1 MPNWKK
7 VVTSGSAAELSTL
20 SLTGLSAQ
28 NSETD
33 VLTIN
38 TSNVIGS
45 RQLGSNAFN
54 STAFT
59 TNTGTVDTTGTPA
72 NNQIAIFTDSNTIEG
87 DANFTWDGNKIFL
100 ANGKHIQF
108 TDQQGTFPSSTD
120 SKFKWLLN
128 NDSYEH
134 FAYQPASDQID
145 VVFKITDNVGST
157 DRYVFW
163 IDDYKGEKYDAYPL
177 YMDGNNFIVNHKQKY
192 NSGTA
197 RSNNVDF
204 YIAASGSTS
213 HTTNPVMKA
222 DVSLNRV
229 GIGTN
234 SPDELFD
241 VAGTARF
248 ETGVVEGTIY
258 VGDNIQHWGD
268 GGTGVYFD
276 TDEVQIQTDGGTTRA
291 TIDADG
297 LDVNG
302 SITVSGTVDGRD
314 IASDGTK
321 LDGIESGATA
331 DQDLSTY
338 QLRPSEG
345 AFVNGDKTK
354 LDGIAASANNYVLP
368 TNLAGD
374 DINID
379 TGALTGATVISDLD
393 FNITTNTSG
402 LVTDANAAVS
412 TRTLTAANLSLGSSD
427 DVTFGSITISTGK
440 IDYGTNTDVD
450 TGTENVATA
459 TGAEAAFFDYV
470 VKNSTNIRAGTI
482 TAATDG
488 TNVEYNEVSTVDL
501 GSTSDVKL
509 KVVLSS
515 GDLILQ
521 ATAAS
526 DNWNVS
532 SFVRYMAL

>member
-54 STAFT
+54 STTF
-59 TNTGTVDTTGTPA
+59 NTVIG
-72 NNQIAIFTDSNTIEG
+72 TDS
-87 DANFTWDGNKIFL
+87 D
-100 ANGKHIQF
+100 
-108 TDQQGTFPSSTD
+108 
-120 SKFKWLLN
+120 
-128 NDSYEH
+128 
-134 FAYQPASDQID
+134 
-145 VVFKITDNVGST
+145 ITTSGATV
-157 DRYVFW
+157 
-163 IDDYKGEKYDAYPL
+163 IDDI
-177 YMDGNNFIVNHKQKY
+177 YMTDGVI
-192 NSGTA
+192 
-197 RSNNVDF
+197 
-204 YIAASGSTS
+204 TS
-213 HTTNPVMKA
+213 HTTRTLTLAN
-222 DVSLNRV
+222 L
-229 GIGTN
+229 GYT
-234 SPDELFD
+234 
-241 VAGTARF
+241 
-248 ETGVVEGTIY
+248 
-258 VGDNIQHWGD
+258 
-268 GGTGVYFD
+268 
-276 TDEVQIQTDGGTTRA
+276 
-291 TIDADG
+291 
-297 LDVNG
+297 
-302 SITVSGTVDGRD
+302 
-314 IASDGTK
+314 
-321 LDGIESGATA
+321 GAT
-331 DQDLSTY
+331 D
-338 QLRPSEG
+338 
-345 AFVNGDKTK
+345 
-354 LDGIAASANNYVLP
+354 ANNYVLP

-402 LVTDANAAVS
+402 LVTDANASVA

-521 ATAAS
+521 ATTIS

>member
-54 STAFT
+54 STTF
-59 TNTGTVDTTGTPA
+59 NTVIG
-72 NNQIAIFTDSNTIEG
+72 TDS
-87 DANFTWDGNKIFL
+87 D
-100 ANGKHIQF
+100 
-108 TDQQGTFPSSTD
+108 
-120 SKFKWLLN
+120 
-128 NDSYEH
+128 
-134 FAYQPASDQID
+134 
-145 VVFKITDNVGST
+145 ITTSGATV
-157 DRYVFW
+157 
-163 IDDYKGEKYDAYPL
+163 IDDI
-177 YMDGNNFIVNHKQKY
+177 YMTDGVI
-192 NSGTA
+192 S
-197 RSNNVDF
+197 
-204 YIAASGSTS
+204 S
-213 HTTNPVMKA
+213 HTTRTLTLAN
-222 DVSLNRV
+222 L
-229 GIGTN
+229 GYT
-234 SPDELFD
+234 
-241 VAGTARF
+241 
-248 ETGVVEGTIY
+248 
-258 VGDNIQHWGD
+258 
-268 GGTGVYFD
+268 
-276 TDEVQIQTDGGTTRA
+276 
-291 TIDADG
+291 
-297 LDVNG
+297 
-302 SITVSGTVDGRD
+302 
-314 IASDGTK
+314 
-321 LDGIESGATA
+321 GAT
-331 DQDLSTY
+331 D
-338 QLRPSEG
+338 
-345 AFVNGDKTK
+345 
-354 LDGIAASANNYVLP
+354 ANNYVLP

-402 LVTDANAAVS
+402 LVTDANASVA
-412 TRTLTAANLSLGSSD
+412 TRTLTAANLGVGSSD

>member
-20 SLTGLSAQ
+20 SLTGLSVQ
-28 NSETD
+28 SSETD

-54 STAFT
+54 STTF
-59 TNTGTVDTTGTPA
+59 NTVIG
-72 NNQIAIFTDSNTIEG
+72 TDS
-87 DANFTWDGNKIFL
+87 D
-100 ANGKHIQF
+100 
-108 TDQQGTFPSSTD
+108 
-120 SKFKWLLN
+120 
-128 NDSYEH
+128 
-134 FAYQPASDQID
+134 
-145 VVFKITDNVGST
+145 ITTSGATV
-157 DRYVFW
+157 
-163 IDDYKGEKYDAYPL
+163 IDDI
-177 YMDGNNFIVNHKQKY
+177 YMTDGVI
-192 NSGTA
+192 S
-197 RSNNVDF
+197 
-204 YIAASGSTS
+204 S
-213 HTTNPVMKA
+213 HTTRTLTLAN
-222 DVSLNRV
+222 L
-229 GIGTN
+229 GYT
-234 SPDELFD
+234 
-241 VAGTARF
+241 
-248 ETGVVEGTIY
+248 
-258 VGDNIQHWGD
+258 
-268 GGTGVYFD
+268 
-276 TDEVQIQTDGGTTRA
+276 
-291 TIDADG
+291 
-297 LDVNG
+297 
-302 SITVSGTVDGRD
+302 
-314 IASDGTK
+314 
-321 LDGIESGATA
+321 GAT
-331 DQDLSTY
+331 D
-338 QLRPSEG
+338 
-345 AFVNGDKTK
+345 
-354 LDGIAASANNYVLP
+354 ANNYVLP

-402 LVTDANAAVS
+402 LVTDANASVA
-412 TRTLTAANLSLGSSD
+412 TRTLTAANLGVGSSD

>member
-54 STAFT
+54 STTF
-59 TNTGTVDTTGTPA
+59 NTVIG
-72 NNQIAIFTDSNTIEG
+72 TDS
-87 DANFTWDGNKIFL
+87 D
-100 ANGKHIQF
+100 
-108 TDQQGTFPSSTD
+108 
-120 SKFKWLLN
+120 
-128 NDSYEH
+128 
-134 FAYQPASDQID
+134 
-145 VVFKITDNVGST
+145 ITTSGATV
-157 DRYVFW
+157 
-163 IDDYKGEKYDAYPL
+163 IDDI
-177 YMDGNNFIVNHKQKY
+177 YMTDGVI
-192 NSGTA
+192 S
-197 RSNNVDF
+197 
-204 YIAASGSTS
+204 S
-213 HTTNPVMKA
+213 HTTRTLTLAN
-222 DVSLNRV
+222 L
-229 GIGTN
+229 GYT
-234 SPDELFD
+234 
-241 VAGTARF
+241 
-248 ETGVVEGTIY
+248 
-258 VGDNIQHWGD
+258 
-268 GGTGVYFD
+268 
-276 TDEVQIQTDGGTTRA
+276 
-291 TIDADG
+291 
-297 LDVNG
+297 
-302 SITVSGTVDGRD
+302 
-314 IASDGTK
+314 
-321 LDGIESGATA
+321 GAT
-331 DQDLSTY
+331 D
-338 QLRPSEG
+338 
-345 AFVNGDKTK
+345 
-354 LDGIAASANNYVLP
+354 ANNYVLP

-402 LVTDANAAVS
+402 LVTDANGTVS
-412 TRTLTAANLSLGSSD
+412 TRTLTAANLGVGSSD

-470 VKNSTNIRAGTI
+470 VKNGTNIRAGTI

-515 GDLILQ
+515 SDLILQ
-521 ATAAS
+521 ATTIS

>member
-54 STAFT
+54 STTF
-59 TNTGTVDTTGTPA
+59 NTVIG
-72 NNQIAIFTDSNTIEG
+72 TDS
-87 DANFTWDGNKIFL
+87 D
-100 ANGKHIQF
+100 
-108 TDQQGTFPSSTD
+108 
-120 SKFKWLLN
+120 
-128 NDSYEH
+128 
-134 FAYQPASDQID
+134 
-145 VVFKITDNVGST
+145 ITTSGATV
-157 DRYVFW
+157 
-163 IDDYKGEKYDAYPL
+163 IDDI
-177 YMDGNNFIVNHKQKY
+177 YMTDGVI
-192 NSGTA
+192 S
-197 RSNNVDF
+197 
-204 YIAASGSTS
+204 S
-213 HTTNPVMKA
+213 HTTRTLTLAN
-222 DVSLNRV
+222 L
-229 GIGTN
+229 GYT
-234 SPDELFD
+234 
-241 VAGTARF
+241 
-248 ETGVVEGTIY
+248 
-258 VGDNIQHWGD
+258 
-268 GGTGVYFD
+268 
-276 TDEVQIQTDGGTTRA
+276 
-291 TIDADG
+291 
-297 LDVNG
+297 
-302 SITVSGTVDGRD
+302 
-314 IASDGTK
+314 
-321 LDGIESGATA
+321 GAT
-331 DQDLSTY
+331 D
-338 QLRPSEG
+338 
-345 AFVNGDKTK
+345 
-354 LDGIAASANNYVLP
+354 ANNYVLP

-402 LVTDANAAVS
+402 LVTDANGTVS
-412 TRTLTAANLSLGSSD
+412 TRTLTAANLGVGSSD

-459 TGAEAAFFDYV
+459 TSAEAAFFDYV
-470 VKNSTNIRAGTI
+470 VKNGTNIRAGTI

-515 GDLILQ
+515 SDLILQ

>member
-28 NSETD
+28 SSETD

-54 STAFT
+54 STTF
-59 TNTGTVDTTGTPA
+59 NTVIG
-72 NNQIAIFTDSNTIEG
+72 TDS
-87 DANFTWDGNKIFL
+87 D
-100 ANGKHIQF
+100 
-108 TDQQGTFPSSTD
+108 
-120 SKFKWLLN
+120 
-128 NDSYEH
+128 
-134 FAYQPASDQID
+134 
-145 VVFKITDNVGST
+145 ITTSGATV
-157 DRYVFW
+157 
-163 IDDYKGEKYDAYPL
+163 IDDI
-177 YMDGNNFIVNHKQKY
+177 YMTDGVI
-192 NSGTA
+192 
-197 RSNNVDF
+197 
-204 YIAASGSTS
+204 TS
-213 HTTNPVMKA
+213 HTTRTLTLAN
-222 DVSLNRV
+222 L
-229 GIGTN
+229 GYT
-234 SPDELFD
+234 
-241 VAGTARF
+241 
-248 ETGVVEGTIY
+248 
-258 VGDNIQHWGD
+258 
-268 GGTGVYFD
+268 
-276 TDEVQIQTDGGTTRA
+276 
-291 TIDADG
+291 
-297 LDVNG
+297 
-302 SITVSGTVDGRD
+302 
-314 IASDGTK
+314 
-321 LDGIESGATA
+321 GAT
-331 DQDLSTY
+331 D
-338 QLRPSEG
+338 
-345 AFVNGDKTK
+345 
-354 LDGIAASANNYVLP
+354 ANNYVLP

-521 ATAAS
+521 ATTIS

>member
-54 STAFT
+54 STTF
-59 TNTGTVDTTGTPA
+59 NTVIG
-72 NNQIAIFTDSNTIEG
+72 TDS
-87 DANFTWDGNKIFL
+87 D
-100 ANGKHIQF
+100 
-108 TDQQGTFPSSTD
+108 
-120 SKFKWLLN
+120 
-128 NDSYEH
+128 
-134 FAYQPASDQID
+134 
-145 VVFKITDNVGST
+145 ITTSGATV
-157 DRYVFW
+157 
-163 IDDYKGEKYDAYPL
+163 IDDI
-177 YMDGNNFIVNHKQKY
+177 YMTDGVI
-192 NSGTA
+192 
-197 RSNNVDF
+197 
-204 YIAASGSTS
+204 TS
-213 HTTNPVMKA
+213 HTTRTLTLAN
-222 DVSLNRV
+222 L
-229 GIGTN
+229 GYT
-234 SPDELFD
+234 
-241 VAGTARF
+241 
-248 ETGVVEGTIY
+248 
-258 VGDNIQHWGD
+258 
-268 GGTGVYFD
+268 
-276 TDEVQIQTDGGTTRA
+276 
-291 TIDADG
+291 
-297 LDVNG
+297 
-302 SITVSGTVDGRD
+302 
-314 IASDGTK
+314 
-321 LDGIESGATA
+321 GAT
-331 DQDLSTY
+331 D
-338 QLRPSEG
+338 
-345 AFVNGDKTK
+345 
-354 LDGIAASANNYVLP
+354 ANNYVLP

-470 VKNSTNIRAGTI
+470 VKNGTNIRSGTI

-521 ATAAS
+521 ATTIS

>member
-54 STAFT
+54 STTF
-59 TNTGTVDTTGTPA
+59 NTVIG
-72 NNQIAIFTDSNTIEG
+72 TDS
-87 DANFTWDGNKIFL
+87 D
-100 ANGKHIQF
+100 
-108 TDQQGTFPSSTD
+108 
-120 SKFKWLLN
+120 
-128 NDSYEH
+128 
-134 FAYQPASDQID
+134 
-145 VVFKITDNVGST
+145 ITTSGATV
-157 DRYVFW
+157 
-163 IDDYKGEKYDAYPL
+163 IDDI
-177 YMDGNNFIVNHKQKY
+177 YMTDGVI
-192 NSGTA
+192 S
-197 RSNNVDF
+197 
-204 YIAASGSTS
+204 S
-213 HTTNPVMKA
+213 HTTRTLTLAN
-222 DVSLNRV
+222 L
-229 GIGTN
+229 GYT
-234 SPDELFD
+234 
-241 VAGTARF
+241 
-248 ETGVVEGTIY
+248 
-258 VGDNIQHWGD
+258 
-268 GGTGVYFD
+268 
-276 TDEVQIQTDGGTTRA
+276 
-291 TIDADG
+291 
-297 LDVNG
+297 
-302 SITVSGTVDGRD
+302 
-314 IASDGTK
+314 
-321 LDGIESGATA
+321 GAT
-331 DQDLSTY
+331 D
-338 QLRPSEG
+338 
-345 AFVNGDKTK
+345 
-354 LDGIAASANNYVLP
+354 ANNYVLP

-402 LVTDANAAVS
+402 LVTDANASVA
-412 TRTLTAANLSLGSSD
+412 TRTLTAANLGVGSSD

-521 ATAAS
+521 ATTIS
-526 DNWNVS
+526 NNWNVS

>member
-28 NSETD
+28 SSETD

-54 STAFT
+54 STTF
-59 TNTGTVDTTGTPA
+59 NTVIG
-72 NNQIAIFTDSNTIEG
+72 TDS
-87 DANFTWDGNKIFL
+87 D
-100 ANGKHIQF
+100 
-108 TDQQGTFPSSTD
+108 
-120 SKFKWLLN
+120 
-128 NDSYEH
+128 
-134 FAYQPASDQID
+134 
-145 VVFKITDNVGST
+145 ITTSGATV
-157 DRYVFW
+157 
-163 IDDYKGEKYDAYPL
+163 IDDI
-177 YMDGNNFIVNHKQKY
+177 YMTDGVI
-192 NSGTA
+192 
-197 RSNNVDF
+197 
-204 YIAASGSTS
+204 TS
-213 HTTNPVMKA
+213 HTTRTLTLAN
-222 DVSLNRV
+222 L
-229 GIGTN
+229 GYT
-234 SPDELFD
+234 
-241 VAGTARF
+241 
-248 ETGVVEGTIY
+248 
-258 VGDNIQHWGD
+258 
-268 GGTGVYFD
+268 
-276 TDEVQIQTDGGTTRA
+276 
-291 TIDADG
+291 
-297 LDVNG
+297 
-302 SITVSGTVDGRD
+302 
-314 IASDGTK
+314 
-321 LDGIESGATA
+321 GAT
-331 DQDLSTY
+331 D
-338 QLRPSEG
+338 
-345 AFVNGDKTK
+345 
-354 LDGIAASANNYVLP
+354 ANNYVLP

-402 LVTDANAAVS
+402 LVTDANASVA

-521 ATAAS
+521 ATTIS

>member
-45 RQLGSNAFN
+45 RQL
-54 STAFT
+54 STGAFT
-59 TNTGTVDTTGTPA
+59 
-72 NNQIAIFTDSNTIEG
+72 
-87 DANFTWDGNKIFL
+87 
-100 ANGKHIQF
+100 
-108 TDQQGTFPSSTD
+108 
-120 SKFKWLLN
+120 
-128 NDSYEH
+128 
-134 FAYQPASDQID
+134 
-145 VVFKITDNVGST
+145 
-157 DRYVFW
+157 
-163 IDDYKGEKYDAYPL
+163 
-177 YMDGNNFIVNHKQKY
+177 
-192 NSGTA
+192 
-197 RSNNVDF
+197 
-204 YIAASGSTS
+204 
-213 HTTNPVMKA
+213 
-222 DVSLNRV
+222 
-229 GIGTN
+229 
-234 SPDELFD
+234 
-241 VAGTARF
+241 
-248 ETGVVEGTIY
+248 
-258 VGDNIQHWGD
+258 
-268 GGTGVYFD
+268 
-276 TDEVQIQTDGGTTRA
+276 
-291 TIDADG
+291 
-297 LDVNG
+297 
-302 SITVSGTVDGRD
+302 
-314 IASDGTK
+314 
-321 LDGIESGATA
+321 
-331 DQDLSTY
+331 
-338 QLRPSEG
+338 
-345 AFVNGDKTK
+345 
-354 LDGIAASANNYVLP
+354 SAYVLP

-374 DINID
+374 DINVD

-402 LVTDANAAVS
+402 LVTDANGTVATRTLTLANLGYTGTTDANTYVLPTNLAGDDIDIDTTALTGATVIS
-412 TRTLTAANLSLGSSD
+412 DLDINITTNTSGLVTDANGSVATRTLTLANLGYTGATDANKYVLPTNLAGDDINVDTGALTGATVISDLDFNITTNTSGLVTDANGTVATRTLTAANLGVGSSD

-470 VKNSTNIRAGTI
+470 VKNGTNIRAGTI

-515 GDLILQ
+515 SDLILQ
-521 ATAAS
+521 ATTIS
-526 DNWNVS
+526 NNWNVS

>member
-7 VVTSGSAAELSTL
+7 VVTSGSN
-20 SLTGLSAQ
+20 AQ
-28 NSETD
+28 LNE
-33 VLTIN
+33 V
-38 TSNVIGS
+38 TSSGGI
-45 RQLGSNAFN
+45 QIHHKA
-54 STAFT
+54 T
-59 TNTGTVDTTGTPA
+59 TSGTTGTTLLQLH
-72 NNQIAIFTDSNTIEG
+72 NDVGSDISQQQTFIDFVFTDTN
-87 DANFTWDGNKIFL
+87 ANFTPQVRIGAQVGQDADANSQEKEGAGAFVVSTADG
-100 ANGKHIQF
+100 
-108 TDQQGTFPSSTD
+108 SST
-120 SKFKWLLN
+120 
-128 NDSYEH
+128 
-134 FAYQPASDQID
+134 
-145 VVFKITDNVGST
+145 
-157 DRYVFW
+157 
-163 IDDYKGEKYDAYPL
+163 
-177 YMDGNNFIVNHKQKY
+177 
-192 NSGTA
+192 SGTLTEA
-197 RSNNVDF
+197 FRVSYD
-204 YIAASGSTS
+204 G
-213 HTTNPVMKA
+213 
-222 DVSLNRV
+222 DVS
-229 GIGTN
+229 
-234 SPDELFD
+234 
-241 VAGTARF
+241 VA
-248 ETGVVEGTIY
+248 
-258 VGDNIQHWGD
+258 
-268 GGTGVYFD
+268 
-276 TDEVQIQTDGGTTRA
+276 
-291 TIDADG
+291 
-297 LDVNG
+297 
-302 SITVSGTVDGRD
+302 GTVDGRD
-314 IASDGTK
+314 LASDGTK

-338 QLRPSEG
+338 QLKPSEG

-354 LDGIAASANNYVLP
+354 LDGIASSANNYVLP

-402 LVTDANAAVS
+402 LVTDANGTVS
-412 TRTLTAANLSLGSSD
+412 TRTLTAANLGVGSSD

-470 VKNSTNIRAGTI
+470 VKNGTNIRAGTI

-515 GDLILQ
+515 SDLILQ
-521 ATAAS
+521 ATTIS